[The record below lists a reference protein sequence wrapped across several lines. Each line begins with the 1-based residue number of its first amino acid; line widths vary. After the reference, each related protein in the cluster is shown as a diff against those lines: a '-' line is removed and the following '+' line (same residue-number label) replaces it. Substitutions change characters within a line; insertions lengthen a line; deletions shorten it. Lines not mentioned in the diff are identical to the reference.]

1 VSSIVGSTPSIGQTD
16 AVLQS
21 RLKAAQDTP
30 NSALA
35 VCLVYVQVVYSLCTP
50 CVAHNYTVFA
60 LGHTRYTSSMTTDQI
75 ILFSLFG
82 AVFGLL
88 LWGRFRYDLVAFSA
102 LLGGV
107 VLGVVP
113 TKDAFS
119 GFGHPATIIVALV
132 LVVSAGLVRSG
143 AVYLITRTLVDASR
157 SLGAHIAIMGAI
169 GGVLSAF
176 MNNVAALAL
185 LMPVDIQT
193 ARKAGRAPGLS
204 LMPLSF
210 ATILGGM
217 ATLIGTP
224 PNIIIASIREETL
237 GEPFK
242 MFDFAPVGIVTAIAG
257 LLFVAFIGWRLIPA
271 QDSKQAGATL
281 ESYTDYLAE
290 LTVPTDSKHIGKRV
304 SELYEI
310 AEKNDVAILGLI
322 RKGKTQ
328 YGTAKNNI
336 LQGQD
341 TLVIQAAP
349 EALDEFRAALNLDFT
364 DTKREEFLSGA
375 SEGLTVIE
383 VVATESSRITGKT
396 AEAIGLAWRQRTV
409 LMGLSRKGKTVKSR
423 MRKTVI
429 EAGDILLL
437 LAPQD
442 AANDVIEWLGC
453 LPLADRG
460 VAVTENSKVWL
471 AIGLFAGAVALA
483 SFGIVYL
490 PIALGLVVVAYVLAK
505 IVPLSE
511 LYTHIE
517 WPVVVL
523 LGSMIPL
530 GAALETSG
538 GTELISGALLD
549 LTGELAPWMILTV
562 LMVVTMTL
570 SDVLNNTATT
580 IVAAPIAIQMA
591 QSLDVS
597 PDPFLMA
604 VAVAASSAYLTP
616 IGHKNNTLILG
627 PGGYSFGDYWRMG
640 LPLEILIVAVSVPAI
655 LVFWPL

>member
-1 VSSIVGSTPSIGQTD
+1 
-16 AVLQS
+16 L
-21 RLKAAQDTP
+21 
-30 NSALA
+30 
-35 VCLVYVQVVYSLCTP
+35 
-50 CVAHNYTVFA
+50 
-60 LGHTRYTSSMTTDQI
+60 
-75 ILFSLFG
+75 
-82 AVFGLL
+82 
-88 LWGRFRYDLVAFSA
+88 
-102 LLGGV
+102 
-107 VLGVVP
+107 
-113 TKDAFS
+113 
-119 GFGHPATIIVALV
+119 
-132 LVVSAGLVRSG
+132 
-143 AVYLITRTLVDASR
+143 LITRTLVDSSR
-157 SLGAHIAIMGAI
+157 KLGTHIAIMGAI

-193 ARKAGRAPGLS
+193 ARKAGRNPGLS

-242 MFDFAPVGIVTAIAG
+242 MFDFAPVGGITAIVG
-257 LLFVAFIGWRLIPA
+257 LIFVALIGWRLIPTPEGKA
-271 QDSKQAGATL
+271 AGSTL

-290 LTVPTDSKHIGKRV
+290 LTVPDGSKHIGKRV

-310 AEKNDVAILGLI
+310 AEKSDVAILGLI
-322 RKGKTQ
+322 RDGKRR
-328 YGTAKNNI
+328 YGTAKNTA
-336 LQGQD
+336 LQAQD
-341 TLVIQAAP
+341 VLVMEAAP
-349 EALDEFRAALNLDFT
+349 EALDEFRTTLNLNFT
-364 DTKREEFLSGA
+364 DTKREEILSAA
-375 SEGLTVIE
+375 SDGLVKIE
-383 VVATESSRITGKT
+383 VVATESSRIVGKT
-396 AEAIGLAWRQRTV
+396 ADSIGLAWRQGTV
-409 LMGLSRKGKTVKSR
+409 LMGLSRNGKVVTSQ

-429 EAGDILLL
+429 QTGDILLL

-442 AANDVIEWLGC
+442 RASDVVEWLGC

-460 VAVTENSKVWL
+460 VAVTANSKVWL
-471 AIGLFAGAVALA
+471 AIWLFAGAVALA
-483 SFGIVYL
+483 SLGLIYL
-490 PIALGLVVVAYVLAK
+490 PIALGLVVVVYVLAK

-538 GTELISGALLD
+538 GTELIAGALVG
-549 LTGELAPWMILTV
+549 LTEGLAPWIILTV
-562 LMVVTMTL
+562 LMIVTMTL

-591 QSLDVS
+591 QTLNVS

-604 VAVAASSAYLTP
+604 VAVAASSAFLTP

-627 PGGYSFGDYWRMG
+627 PGAYSFGDYWRMG
-640 LPLEILIVAVSVPAI
+640 LPLEILVVAVSIPAI